1 MRGPQPLGNAGE
13 RRQLEDWLDVHRA
26 TLAIKCAGLSDEQLR
41 QRPVAP
47 SGLSLLGLVRHLAEC
62 ERGWF
67 REVLDGEDVPG
78 IYFTDADND
87 GDFHPGADDTWA
99 QAYATWQAE
108 IAIARERAAA
118 HGLDDEGAG
127 RRQRTSGQPFT
138 LRWIYLHMIEEY
150 ARHNGHADLIREA
163 LDGTTGD

>member
-1 MRGPQPLGNAGE
+1 M
-13 RRQLEDWLDVHRA
+13 HRA